1 MRRALLRGLAI
12 AILMVF
18 TLGQGCEDDP
28 PPPQPPQV
36 RPDIEGSLAGVPN
49 EGQERIRTCLD
60 ELARLLP
67 ELVRQM
73 GWNLEGKTITV
84 RLADMGPNIGAETLP
99 GAEAN
104 SVVITFSRR
113 FCDWS
118 ASKRRMA
125 LAHELDHARTLD
137 DPAFGDQTKSRRT
150 LRADAVEAE
159 RVMNTTPAGTPTDE
173 MIRRKRE
180 QVRTELEYLEA
191 RIREEERAY
200 TAADTYGQG
209 QGVEEKDLAEN
220 RAEKER
226 VLKEMR
232 AEAEKL
238 RKTLKSLGG

>member
-1 MRRALLRGLAI
+1 
-12 AILMVF
+12 
-18 TLGQGCEDDP
+18 
-28 PPPQPPQV
+28 
-36 RPDIEGSLAGVPN
+36 
-49 EGQERIRTCLD
+49 
-60 ELARLLP
+60 
-67 ELVRQM
+67 
-73 GWNLEGKTITV
+73 
-84 RLADMGPNIGAETLP
+84 
-99 GAEAN
+99 
-104 SVVITFSRR
+104 
-113 FCDWS
+113 
-118 ASKRRMA
+118 
-125 LAHELDHARTLD
+125 
-137 DPAFGDQTKSRRT
+137 
-150 LRADAVEAE
+150 
-159 RVMNTTPAGTPTDE
+159 VMNTTPAGTPTDE